1 MSKIGKRTNS
11 SFDRRLKRASEDTG
25 GYFAPELMKYWK
37 LCYQCSIRKQDA
49 RNVLNA
55 FAMMNYIFLMDLVI
69 KHLFLHLSEIVQGIK
84 SPEGSITYYV
94 RYISLIEFGQ
104 RILESIMPET
114 SYNPK
119 RQLPVVKGKTFVHR
133 VSGYTEEECSELRVQ
148 FKDVLRKL
156 YEHLDSK
163 TRKSLN
169 ANADEKFW
177 FNGSDTALF
186 IPLDEYLSMCDVC
199 NKKVCTCDEETP
211 SEPVQASVPLQA
223 LATEPVQASVP
234 RQALATELTKA
245 TISFGEPAEKIA
257 LRLLEN
263 GVFQLSEL
271 SGLKEEEYCSVVQKL
286 ELNTLQLQRLR
297 VASGRP

>member
-1 MSKIGKRTNS
+1 MPNLGKRTNL

-25 GYFAPELMKYWK
+25 GYFIPEMMKYWK

-119 RQLPVVKGKTFVHR
+119 RPLPVVKGKTFVHR

-163 TRKSLN
+163 TRESLN

-177 FNGSDTALF
+177 FNSSDTALF

-211 SEPVQASVPLQA
+211 SEPVQASDPLQA
-223 LATEPVQASVP
+223 LATELIDAKISFREQAHQIASV
-234 RQALATELTKA
+234 
-245 TISFGEPAEKIA
+245 
-257 LRLLEN
+257 LLEN
-263 GVFQLSEL
+263 GVFEL
-271 SGLKEEEYCSVVQKL
+271 SNLSVLKPSEFDSLVETLHLNTIQVQKL
-286 ELNTLQLQRLR
+286 H
-297 VASGRP
+297 VASRI

>member
-1 MSKIGKRTNS
+1 MPNLGKRTNL

-25 GYFAPELMKYWK
+25 GYFIPEMMKYWK

-119 RQLPVVKGKTFVHR
+119 RPLPVVKDKTFVHR

-163 TRKSLN
+163 TRESLN

-177 FNGSDTALF
+177 FNSSDTALF

-211 SEPVQASVPLQA
+211 SEPVQASDPLQA
-223 LATEPVQASVP
+223 LATELIDAKISFREQAHQIASV
-234 RQALATELTKA
+234 
-245 TISFGEPAEKIA
+245 
-257 LRLLEN
+257 LLEN
-263 GVFQLSEL
+263 GVFEL
-271 SGLKEEEYCSVVQKL
+271 SNLSVLKPSEFDSLVETLHLNTIQVQKL
-286 ELNTLQLQRLR
+286 H
-297 VASGRP
+297 VASRI